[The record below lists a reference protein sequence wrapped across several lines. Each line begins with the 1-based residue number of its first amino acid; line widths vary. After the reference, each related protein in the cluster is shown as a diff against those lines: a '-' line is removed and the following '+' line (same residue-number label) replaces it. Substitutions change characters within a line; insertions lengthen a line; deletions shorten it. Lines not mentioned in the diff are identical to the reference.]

1 MSVTNFMY
9 DGISLHNFN
18 NGKYIMANFTTG
30 NVPTEGQRN
39 IAQTPLFS
47 GKEQPFLYQNYSST
61 LSFIITIIKN
71 PCMDENIYFS
81 VEDIEELKRWLC
93 RPAPHVF
100 RLIESQYSD
109 VFWEGT
115 FNLTEEVAGSN
126 RIGVTINFVSTRPYA
141 LQNDVQF
148 YGTVNGGD
156 SITINDLSV
165 EQGFLYPDMGIV
177 CLESGNLEIHN
188 DFENR
193 TTIVKNCE
201 ANEEII
207 FSKYLQI
214 SSSNENHDVYND
226 FNYQFFRIC
235 NNYETNENVVTFSKP
250 CRYSIVYNPIR
261 KVIPI

>member
-1 MSVTNFMY
+1 MSITNFMY
-9 DGISLHNFN
+9 DGISLNSFKD
-18 NGKYIMANFTTG
+18 GKYVMANFTTG

-39 IAQTPLFS
+39 IVQASMFS

-61 LSFIITIIKN
+61 LSFSISIIKN
-71 PCMDENIYFS
+71 PCMDDNIYFT

-100 RLIESQYSD
+100 RLIDSQYSD

-115 FNLTEEVAGSN
+115 FNITEEVTGSN
-126 RIGVTINFVSTRPYA
+126 RIGITMAFVSTRPFA

-148 YGTVNGGD
+148 YGTVDGGN

-165 EQGFLYPDMGIV
+165 EQGFLYPDMSV
-177 CLESGNLEIHN
+177 ACLDGGDLIIYN
-188 DFENR
+188 DFEDR
-193 TTIVKNCE
+193 ATVVKNCE
-201 ANEEII
+201 SGEEIN

-214 SSSNENHDVYND
+214 SSSNDAHDVYND

-235 NNYETNENVVTFSKP
+235 NNYETNENVVTFSLP
-250 CRYSIVYNPIR
+250 CRYNITYNPIR